1 MTDIR
6 SVDLNLLKALD
17 ALLDTRSVTAAAV
30 RLSLTQPTVSG
41 MLARLRET
49 FDDPL
54 FVRAQRGV
62 IPTAR
67 AEALAAP
74 LKAALREIN
83 SLLQPVEFDPAKV
96 EKTISIAATDYA
108 QRILALPLLAMLRRE
123 ARGIRLSV
131 RPANTEDLAAELEQG
146 TLDLALT
153 TPDAAPESL
162 KSRRLF
168 DETYVCVLRQGHPA
182 TRGPLSLDLFCALDH
197 AIMSHDG
204 TQFRGAT
211 DLALDTVGRSRHVV
225 ASLPNFSVLID
236 LLKTSDCCALLPSR
250 LVRNEAGLIAVEPPI
265 AVAGFSKILV
275 WHERTQEDPLLRW
288 IRQNLVGLAGLP
300 AQDGVLHEHSDGAV
314 AVG

>member
-1 MTDIR
+1 MADIR
-6 SVDLNLLKALD
+6 TLDLNLLKALD

-54 FVRAQRGV
+54 FVRAQRGI

-67 AEALAAP
+67 AEALAEP

-83 SLLQPVEFDPAKV
+83 LLLQPVYFDPAKAQ
-96 EKTISIAATDYA
+96 KTVSIAATDYA
-108 QRILALPLLAMLRRE
+108 QRVLMLPLLAMLRRE
-123 ARGIRLSV
+123 ARGISLSV
-131 RPANTEDLAAELEQG
+131 RPANIEDLAAQMERG

-153 TPDAAPESL
+153 TPEAAPETL
-162 KSRRLF
+162 KARRLF
-168 DETYVCVLRQGHPA
+168 DETYVCVLREGHPMA
-182 TRGPLSLDLFCALDH
+182 RVPLSLDQFCALDH

-211 DLALDTVGRSRHVV
+211 DLALDVVGRTRNVV
-225 ASLPNFSVLID
+225 ASVPNFTILVDLI
-236 LLKTSDCCALLPSR
+236 KTSDCCALLPSR
-250 LVRNEAGLIAVEPPI
+250 LARHAEGLIAVDPPV

-275 WHERTQEDPLLRW
+275 WHEKTQKDPLLQW
-288 IRQNLVGLAGLP
+288 IRERLAELTT
-300 AQDGVLHEHSDGAV
+300 
-314 AVG
+314 